1 MMKKRKEFLL
11 DESTISVLEQY
22 QNAHHLKSMAKAL
35 AEIIDGYKHRNDI
48 DTTDIVV
55 EEIAKQVAAELSDTL
70 TRIRLG
76 ANNADRNSDIIV
88 MLLNTML
95 SYQPLETLITEE
107 TPQLAKARQNEKDRI
122 AYFRQKKL
130 DHEKKG
136 PEKSAGEKTESDP
149 LLTDDDLTL

>member
-35 AEIIDGYKHRNDI
+35 AEIIDGYKHRNE
-48 DTTDIVV
+48 TDIVV

-107 TPQLAKARQNEKDRI
+107 TPQLAKARQIEKDRI
-122 AYFRQKKL
+122 AYFRQTKL

-136 PEKSAGEKTESDP
+136 SGKSAGKKTESDP

>member
-35 AEIIDGYKHRNDI
+35 AEIIDGYKHRNE
-48 DTTDIVV
+48 TDIVV

-107 TPQLAKARQNEKDRI
+107 TPQLAKARQIEKDRI

-136 PEKSAGEKTESDP
+136 SGKSAGKKTESDP